1 MSKKKQPLKSGE
13 KILFGIVAVFIVM
26 ASVSYFALESYRH
39 HQSKPM
45 YVVKTHFDFSEE
57 GKVGS
62 RLFRIKGCTECHK
75 ALRNGTNNGLDLDG
89 DGSRRS
95 LEWLLAFFA
104 DPEKTYN
111 ARTFDHGAAPKQAA
125 YVADLPEKQRHA
137 LAVFVSELKAD
148 QGSAD
153 APEPPKGRSQ
163 FIDSMVGAW
172 APKSWHKEF
181 KDIRD
186 VEAKKQESQ
195 QTGSTTSSQGK

>member
-13 KILFGIVAVFIVM
+13 KILFGIVGAFIVL
-26 ASVSYFALESYRH
+26 ASVSFVGLEAYRH
-39 HQSKPM
+39 EQSKPM
-45 YVVKTHFDFSEE
+45 YTIKTHFDFTEE

-75 ALRNGTNNGLDLDG
+75 ALRNGTNNGLSLDG

-95 LEWLLAFFA
+95 LKWLVAFMA
-104 DPEKTYN
+104 NPEKTYG
-111 ARTFDHGAAPKQAA
+111 ARTFDHGAEPKQAS
-125 YVADLPEKQRHA
+125 YVAKLPEKQRHA

-153 APEPPKGRSQ
+153 APEPPKGRSE

-195 QTGSTTSSQGK
+195 KSDSTTSQGK